1 MKSEEQDI
9 NLAEQNIEVGSIVD
23 SSLDQMNEFFYGSLD
38 NSNRNQITR
47 RSYKTEDI

>member
-9 NLAEQNIEVGSIVD
+9 NLAEQNLEVGSIVD

-38 NSNRNQITR
+38 NSNRDQIAR
-47 RSYKTEDI
+47 RSYKNEDV